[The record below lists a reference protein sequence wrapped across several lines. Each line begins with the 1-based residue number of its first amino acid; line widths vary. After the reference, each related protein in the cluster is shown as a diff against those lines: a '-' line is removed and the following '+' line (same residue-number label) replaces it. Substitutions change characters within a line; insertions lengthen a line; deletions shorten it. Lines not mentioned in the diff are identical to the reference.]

1 MRSTDD
7 QAMLTALRRGDETA
21 FEQLID
27 TYSAPLLGVARL
39 YVDSRAVAEEV
50 VQETWLGVL
59 RGLDRFEERSSLKT
73 WIFKI
78 LTNIATRRGLRE
90 RRTVP
95 FSALAEAEAGEEDA
109 AVDADRFLPADH
121 DRWPHHWALGPTHW
135 ATPEQGLLSG
145 ETREQILA
153 AIEALPPAQRTVI
166 TLRDV
171 QGWPS
176 VEVCE
181 TLGLS
186 EGNQRVL
193 LHRARS
199 KVRTALERQFGA
211 VELTV
216 A

>member
-1 MRSTDD
+1 MPW
-7 QAMLTALRRGDETA
+7 GDEQALVTRLRAGDEAA
-21 FEQLID
+21 FKELID
-27 TYSAPLLGVARL
+27 TYSASLLGVARL
-39 YVDSRAVAEEV
+39 YVDSRSVAEEV

-59 RGLDRFEERSSLKT
+59 RGLDRFEQRSSLKT

-78 LTNIATRRGLRE
+78 LTNIASSRGMRE
-90 RRTVP
+90 RRIVP
-95 FSALAEAEAGEEDA
+95 FSALAKAEAEEEAA
-109 AVDADRFLPADH
+109 AVDPDRFLPADH
-121 DRWPHHWALGPTHW
+121 DRWPHHWALGPTRW
-135 ATPEQGLLSG
+135 ETPEEGLLSR
-145 ETREQILA
+145 ETGEQILE
-153 AIEALPPAQRTVI
+153 AIEALPPVQRAVI

-176 VEVCE
+176 SEVCE

-199 KVRTALERQFGA
+199 KVRGALEQHFGA
-211 VELTV
+211 AELTV